1 MAGDRTDPR
10 TVNKDEVIV
19 AQEGN
24 NVTVS
29 ANVDSLTSYA
39 LEEGGTQGKWIGI
52 VIDTNEANI
61 IAVKCNDTAIS
72 ADQVTEA
79 ESFALDADSYVEW
92 IDASS
97 FTESEYVYTK
107 EGKDG
112 VTITIT
118 LEDTGE

>member
-1 MAGDRTDPR
+1 MAGDELDPR
-10 TVNKDEVIV
+10 TVNQDNVVV

-29 ANVDSLTSYA
+29 ANVDNLTSYA

-52 VIDTNEANI
+52 VIDTNEADI
-61 IAVKCNDTAIS
+61 TTVKCNDTAIS

-79 ESFALDADSYVEW
+79 ESFELDADSYVEW

>member
-1 MAGDRTDPR
+1 MAGDEEDPR
-10 TVNKDEVIV
+10 TVNQDDVVV

-29 ANVDSLTSYA
+29 ADVDNLTSYA

-61 IAVKCNDTAIS
+61 TTVKCNGTAIS

-79 ESFALDADSYVEW
+79 ESFDLDADSYVEW

-97 FTESEYVYTK
+97 FTEGEYAYTK